1 MKKISRKLLTII
13 TIIICSVIGFSWL
26 AITVIQDITPETG
39 EIYVLGY
46 KDNFPVEAKINGSWE
61 GIMPRL
67 FDEIEK
73 QTGIT
78 FAYVEDGGNR
88 EELISNQQVEIIG
101 ALTTQEGENLVEH
114 YNIILSEPLFC
125 YNELEYHIGFSAGL
139 SEQHRQ
145 SIEQALNEID
155 AFSRTEFALE
165 SAQTKRFYLPFEIY
179 LILLLLIIA
188 LVMTLVSD
196 FTTKKSLVAAQ
207 KEIDEGVVS
216 GGIKNYSFFKNK
228 IDELKK
234 TSLIHLKYVALL
246 EFDNSNVKWFYGEK
260 ESESHLKNTF
270 EVVAKTL
277 NHDEFVARLSENNL
291 LMIFNAKSNQE
302 VGDKIED
309 IFKKINANLAYKL
322 NNINM
327 PLVIG
332 ICKLDLI
339 EDEDISVARI
349 LRYSIE
355 MAKNESCTIKICDNE
370 MISNLQE
377 VTTLGR
383 ELIEQTDLSEFVV
396 YALPVIEVE
405 TNKITGV
412 KALARWEHPTKGL
425 LQPKLFLKQFEMSGK
440 VVELNYRI
448 FDYIC
453 EHINKL
459 DLEKNKQFF
468 VTCEMSLLN
477 LQDPKF
483 KIRVLESLS
492 KHKVARDILNIEIKS
507 KYIDKQ
513 SPTVIQNLEFLKST
527 GIKLSI
533 GDFSGKHTSL
543 ALFPEHGVESLVLDP
558 MVLND
563 AQSIYGIKLI
573 EAAIM
578 AARSLNI
585 KIEAKKIETKEQ
597 EIAIKKLK
605 IDNASG
611 YRYFKPV
618 PFSELA
624 QIL

>member
-1 MKKISRKLLTII
+1 MKKFSRKLLTII
-13 TIIICSVIGFSWL
+13 TIIICSVIGFSGL

-46 KDNFPVEAKINGSWE
+46 KDNFPVEAKVNGNWE

-78 FAYVEDGGNR
+78 FAYVEDGGKR
-88 EELISNQQVEIIG
+88 EQLISNQQVEIIG
-101 ALTTQEGENLVEH
+101 ALTTQEGENLAEH
-114 YNIILSEPLFC
+114 YNIILSEPLFS
-125 YNELEYHIGFSAGL
+125 YNGLEYHIGFSVGL
-139 SEQHRQ
+139 PEQHRQ
-145 SIEQALNEID
+145 SIEQAINEID
-155 AFSRTEFALE
+155 AFSRTELALE
-165 SAQTKRFYLPFEIY
+165 SAQTKHFYLPFEIY
-179 LILLLLIIA
+179 LILLLLTIV

-196 FTTKKSLVAAQ
+196 FGTKKNLVVAQ
-207 KEIDEGVVS
+207 KELDEGVAS

-246 EFDNSNVKWFYGEK
+246 EFDDSNVKWFYGEK
-260 ESESHLKNTF
+260 ESEIHLKNTF
-270 EVVAKTL
+270 EVVAKAL
-277 NHDEFVARLSENNL
+277 NHDEFVARLSENNI
-291 LMIFNAKSNQE
+291 LMIFNAKNNQE
-302 VGDKIED
+302 VGDKIKD
-309 IFKKINANLAYKL
+309 IYKKINANLAYKL

-339 EDEDISVARI
+339 EDEDIGIVRI

-355 MAKNESCTIKICDNE
+355 MAKNENSTIKICDDE

-377 VTTLGR
+377 ITTLGR

-405 TNKITGV
+405 TNKIAGV

-440 VVELNYRI
+440 VVELNYRV
-448 FDYIC
+448 FDYVC

-459 DLEKNKQFF
+459 NLEKNKHFS

-483 KIRVLESLS
+483 KIRVLESLA
-492 KHKVARDILNIEIKS
+492 KHKVVRDILNIEIKS
-507 KYIDKQ
+507 EYIDKQ
-513 SPTVIQNLEFLKST
+513 NPAVIQNLEFLKSS

-533 GDFSGKHTSL
+533 GDFGGKYACLSL
-543 ALFPEHGVESLVLDP
+543 FSERGVESLVLDP
-558 MVLND
+558 MVFND
-563 AQSIYGIKLI
+563 AQSIDGIKLI
-573 EAAIM
+573 EAVIM

-597 EIAIKKLK
+597 ETTIKKLK

-618 PFSELA
+618 PFGELA